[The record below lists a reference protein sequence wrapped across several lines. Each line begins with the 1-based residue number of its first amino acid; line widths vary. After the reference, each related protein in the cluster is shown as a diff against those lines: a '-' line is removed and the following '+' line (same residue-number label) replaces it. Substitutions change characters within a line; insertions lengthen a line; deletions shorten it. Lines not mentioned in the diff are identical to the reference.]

1 MSPVAPGRNLCAVHT
16 ASRLRLRARPP
27 RSIGVFVALIATVF
41 GLVHAMI
48 WWRLVGSAGLEGATA
63 GVVTA
68 GLVTLYVAVPLAMAG
83 RYLGDRL
90 PGWIGRLGF
99 TWIGLMFYWFALSVA
114 AEPVVQAANVLVPAG
129 PWGLAAAVTVAT
141 LGGGLSLAALRG
153 ARQPA
158 IVRVDVPVA
167 GLDPRLEGFKI
178 VQVSDLH
185 VGPTVGRD
193 FVQGVVDKVNA
204 EGADMV
210 ALTGDIVDG
219 PVAQLASAVAPLATM
234 RSRHGTYF
242 VTGNHEYYAG
252 APDWCA
258 HFAGIGLRVLR
269 NERVAV
275 EHDGASLDVAGIDD
289 PFAMAP
295 GHGPDMARALA
306 GRDRSRPVVL
316 LAHQPVAAEEAARH
330 GVTLQLSGH
339 THGGQLWP
347 FVHLVKLVQ
356 PFVAGLHRLGDT
368 WIYVSRGTA
377 WWGPPMRLGAP
388 NEITVL
394 TLHEARGSAIPSV

>member
-1 MSPVAPGRNLCAVHT
+1 VHP

-27 RSIGVFVALIATVF
+27 RSIGVFVAVIAIVF

-48 WWRLVGSAGLEGATA
+48 WWRLVGSIGLEGAPA
-63 GVVTA
+63 GLLTA
-68 GLVTLYVAVPLAMAG
+68 GLSTLYVAVPLAMAG

-90 PGWIGRLGF
+90 PSWIGRLGF

-114 AEPVVQAANVLVPAG
+114 AEPVVQAASLVVPGG
-129 PWGLAAAVTVAT
+129 PWGLAAAATVAI

-167 GLDPRLEGFKI
+167 GLDPRLEGVKI

-185 VGPTVGRD
+185 VGPTVDRA
-193 FVQGVVDKVNA
+193 FVEGVVDKVNA
-204 EGADMV
+204 EGADLV
-210 ALTGDIVDG
+210 VLTGDIVDG
-219 PVAQLASAVAPLATM
+219 PVEQLAAAVEPLGTM

-252 APDWCA
+252 APQWCA
-258 HFAGIGLRVLR
+258 HFAGMGIRVLR

-275 EHDGASLDVAGIDD
+275 EHGGATLDVVGIDD

-295 GHGPDMARALA
+295 GHGPDLARALA

-316 LAHQPVAAEEAARH
+316 LAHQPVAAEEAARQ

-368 WIYVSRGTA
+368 WVYVSRGTA

-394 TLHEARGSAIPSV
+394 ALRSRAE

>member
-1 MSPVAPGRNLCAVHT
+1 M
-16 ASRLRLRARPP
+16 
-27 RSIGVFVALIATVF
+27 
-41 GLVHAMI
+41 
-48 WWRLVGSAGLEGATA
+48 
-63 GVVTA
+63 
-68 GLVTLYVAVPLAMAG
+68 
-83 RYLGDRL
+83 
-90 PGWIGRLGF
+90 
-99 TWIGLMFYWFALSVA
+99 
-114 AEPVVQAANVLVPAG
+114 
-129 PWGLAAAVTVAT
+129 
-141 LGGGLSLAALRG
+141 
-153 ARQPA
+153 
-158 IVRVDVPVA
+158 RVDVPVA
-167 GLDPRLEGFKI
+167 GLDPRLEGIKI

-185 VGPTVGRD
+185 VGPTVDRA
-193 FVQGVVDKVNA
+193 FLEGVVDKVNA
-204 EGADMV
+204 EGADIV

-219 PVAQLASAVAPLATM
+219 TVEQLASAVEPLGTM

-252 APDWCA
+252 APQWCA
-258 HFAGIGLRVLR
+258 HLAGMGIHVLR

-275 EHDGASLDVAGIDD
+275 EHGGATLDVAGIDD

-295 GHGPDMARALA
+295 GHGPDLARALA

-316 LAHQPVAAEEAARH
+316 LAHQPVAAEDAARQ

-368 WIYVSRGTA
+368 WVYVSRGTA

-394 TLHEARGSAIPSV
+394 TLRGAPVLAQALAAKWAAPGVDPE

>member
-1 MSPVAPGRNLCAVHT
+1 MSLGQPGRSFTAVQT

-27 RSIGVFVALIATVF
+27 RSIGVFAAVVATVF

-48 WWRLVGSAGLEGATA
+48 WWRLVGSAGLGGATA
-63 GVVTA
+63 GVLTA

-90 PGWIGRLGF
+90 PGWVGRLGF
-99 TWIGLMFYWFALSVA
+99 TWIGLMFYWFALSIL
-114 AEPVVQAANVLVPAG
+114 AEPLVQAANLLSPSG
-129 PWGLAAAVTVAT
+129 PWGMAAAAVVAT
-141 LGGGLSLAALRG
+141 VGGGLSVAALRG

-158 IVRVDVPVA
+158 VVRVDVPIA

-185 VGPTVGRD
+185 VGPTVDRA
-193 FVQGVVDKVNA
+193 FVQGVVDKINA
-204 EGADMV
+204 EGADLV

-219 PVAQLASAVAPLATM
+219 PISQLGGSVAPLGTI

-252 APDWCA
+252 APAWCA
-258 HFAGIGLRVLR
+258 HFGDMGIRVLR

-289 PFAMAP
+289 PFAMGP
-295 GHGPDMARALA
+295 GHGPDMARALY

-316 LAHQPVAAEEAARH
+316 LAHQPVVADEAARH

-347 FVHLVKLVQ
+347 FVHFVKLVQ
-356 PFVAGLHRLGDT
+356 PFVAGLHRLADT
-368 WIYVSRGTA
+368 WVYVSRGTA

-388 NEITVL
+388 NEITLL
-394 TLHEARGSAIPSV
+394 TLRPA